1 MKNIMTKTA
10 LTTSLMLL
18 SAGIASAQTT
28 VSGNLALVYK
38 AISNDATTQ
47 KANNF
52 RQFGKESQINIAN
65 KGKLNNGMDYAAG
78 FSIELDGNDTM
89 QANAT
94 AAQSSNT
101 LAGAFN
107 ENVYIDFIM
116 GNTTLTLGADH
127 IQNPDFTITNL
138 TGAFDQDDV
147 VKAIAGQTGQ
157 LYSAAKNS
165 GYEAYGIGA
174 IQTVPG
180 IGRFSFNYTPDKTA
194 GSANGDTT
202 PVNATNVQTLYDSGE
217 SAMEIGFRGDAG
229 VKGLALAAF
238 YNKDHSG
245 GAPSDASGKM
255 VAASYNFGQ
264 FTVAGE
270 RAIVEANT
278 GIETKS
284 NSVGI
289 AFAVSN
295 TTSVGYNL
303 TKTKSNERAGVSS
316 SGSSNTTRDQDEKI
330 HGLSVAHSLGPVSVA
345 LAYGKVDS
353 LRGVTNNDG
362 EAIVFRT
369 NVNF

>member
-1 MKNIMTKTA
+1 MTKTA

-89 QANAT
+89 APNAT
-94 AAQSSNT
+94 STSQASNT
-101 LAGAFN
+101 LAAAFN

-157 LYSAAKNS
+157 LYNAAKNS
-165 GYEAYGIGA
+165 GYEAYGIGVM
-174 IQTVPG
+174 QTVPG
-180 IGRFSFNYTPDKTA
+180 IGRLSFNYTPDKTA
-194 GSANGDTT
+194 GAANGDTT
-202 PVNATNVQTLYDSGE
+202 PVNAANVQSLYDAGE
-217 SAMEIGFRGDAG
+217 SSMEIGFRGDAG

-316 SGSSNTTRDQDEKI
+316 SGSSNTSRDQDEKI

-353 LRGVTNNDG
+353 LRGVSNNDG
-362 EAIVFRT
+362 EALVFRT

>member
-1 MKNIMTKTA
+1 MTKTA
-10 LTTSLMLL
+10 LTTSLVLL
-18 SAGIASAQTT
+18 SAGFASAQTT
-28 VSGNLALVYK
+28 VSGNLALVIK
-38 AISNDATTQ
+38 GISNDATADKGT
-47 KANNF
+47 NF

-89 QANAT
+89 SANAT
-94 AAQSSNT
+94 SAQSSNT

-174 IQTVPG
+174 IHTVPG
-180 IGRFSFNYTPDKTA
+180 IGRLSFNYTPDKTA
-194 GSANGDTT
+194 GAANGDTT

-217 SAMEIGFRGDAG
+217 SSMEIGFRGDAG

-245 GAPSDASGKM
+245 GSVSDASGKM
-255 VAASYNFGQ
+255 VAASYNFGA

-278 GIETKS
+278 GVETKS

-289 AFAVSN
+289 AYAISN
-295 TTSVGYNL
+295 LTSVGYNL
-303 TKTKSNERAGVSS
+303 TKTKSNERAGIQSA
-316 SGSSNTTRDQDEKI
+316 GSSTTTRDQEEKI

-353 LRGVTNNDG
+353 LRGVANNDG

>member
-89 QANAT
+89 SANAT

-165 GYEAYGIGA
+165 AYEAYGIGA

-180 IGRFSFNYTPDKTA
+180 IGRLSFNYTPDKTA

-202 PVNATNVQTLYDSGE
+202 PVNATNVQTLYDAGE
-217 SAMEIGFRGDAG
+217 SSMEIGFRGDAG
-229 VKGLALAAF
+229 VKGLTLAAF
-238 YNKDHSG
+238 YNKDHGG
-245 GAPSDASGKM
+245 GAVTDASGKM
-255 VAASYNFGQ
+255 VAASYNFGA

-289 AFAVSN
+289 AYAISN
-295 TTSVGYNL
+295 LTSVGYNL
-303 TKTKSNERAGVSS
+303 TKTKSNERAGVSNLGTS
-316 SGSSNTTRDQDEKI
+316 TTSRDQEEKI

>member
-1 MKNIMTKTA
+1 MTKTA

-89 QANAT
+89 SANAT

-165 GYEAYGIGA
+165 AYEAYGIGA

-180 IGRFSFNYTPDKTA
+180 IGRLSFNYTPDKTA

-202 PVNATNVQTLYDSGE
+202 PVNATNVQTLYDAGE
-217 SAMEIGFRGDAG
+217 SSMEIGFRGDAG

-238 YNKDHSG
+238 YNKDHGG
-245 GAPSDASGKM
+245 GAVTDASGKM
-255 VAASYNFGQ
+255 VAASYNFGA

-289 AFAVSN
+289 AYAISN
-295 TTSVGYNL
+295 LTSVGYNL
-303 TKTKSNERAGVSS
+303 TKTKSNERAGITSA
-316 SGSSNTTRDQDEKI
+316 GSSTTTRDQEEKI

>member
-1 MKNIMTKTA
+1 MTKTA

-28 VSGNLALVYK
+28 VSGNLALTYK
-38 AISNDATTQ
+38 AISNDQTTQ

-89 QANAT
+89 SANAT

-127 IQNPDFTITNL
+127 MQNPDFTITNL

-147 VKAIAGQTGQ
+147 VAAIAGQTGQ

-165 GYEAYGIGA
+165 AYQAYGIGVT
-174 IQTVPG
+174 QTVPG
-180 IGRFSFNYTPDKTA
+180 IGRFSVNYTPDKTT
-194 GSANGDTT
+194 GSANGDTNG
-202 PVNATNVQTLYDSGE
+202 VNATNVQSLYDAGE
-217 SAMEIGFRGDAG
+217 SAIEVGFRGDLG
-229 VKGLALAAF
+229 VKGLTLAAF
-238 YNKDHSG
+238 YNKDQSG
-245 GAPSDASGKM
+245 GAVSDGTGKM

-270 RAIVEANT
+270 RAIVEATT
-278 GIETKS
+278 GVETKS
-284 NSVGI
+284 NSVGVAYAI
-289 AFAVSN
+289 SN

-303 TKTKSNERAGVSS
+303 TKTKSNERAGVSAA
-316 SGSSNTTRDQDEKI
+316 GSATTTRDAEEKI
-330 HGLSVAHSLGPVSVA
+330 HGFSVAHSLGPVSVA

-353 LRGVTNNDG
+353 LRGVSNQDG
-362 EAIVFRT
+362 EALVFRT

>member
-89 QANAT
+89 GPNAI

-147 VKAIAGQTGQ
+147 VKAIAGQVGQ

-180 IGRFSFNYTPDKTA
+180 IGRLSFNYTPDKTA

-217 SAMEIGFRGDAG
+217 SSMEIGFRGDAG

-245 GAPSDASGKM
+245 GAVTDASGKM
-255 VAASYNFGQ
+255 VAASYNFGA

-278 GIETKS
+278 GVETKS

-289 AFAVSN
+289 AYAISN
-295 TTSVGYNL
+295 LTSVGYNL
-303 TKTKSNERAGVSS
+303 TKTKSNERAGITSA
-316 SGSSNTTRDQDEKI
+316 GSSTTTRDQEEKI

>member
-1 MKNIMTKTA
+1 
-10 LTTSLMLL
+10 
-18 SAGIASAQTT
+18 
-28 VSGNLALVYK
+28 
-38 AISNDATTQ
+38 
-47 KANNF
+47 
-52 RQFGKESQINIAN
+52 
-65 KGKLNNGMDYAAG
+65 
-78 FSIELDGNDTM
+78 
-89 QANAT
+89 
-94 AAQSSNT
+94 
-101 LAGAFN
+101 
-107 ENVYIDFIM
+107 M
-116 GNTTLTLGADH
+116 GNTTISLGADH
-127 IQNPDFTITNL
+127 MQNPDFTITNL

-147 VKAIAGQTGQ
+147 IKAIAGQTSQ

-165 GYEAYGIGA
+165 AYEAYGIGA
-174 IQTVPG
+174 FHNLPN
-180 IGRFSFNYTPDKTA
+180 IGRVSFNYTPDKTA
-194 GSANGDTT
+194 GAANGDTNG
-202 PVNATNVQTLYDSGE
+202 VNATNVQTLYDAGE
-217 SAMEIGFRGDAG
+217 SSMEIGFRGDAG

-245 GAPSDASGKM
+245 GAVSDASGKM
-255 VAASYNFGQ
+255 VAASYNFGA

-289 AFAVSN
+289 AYAISN
-295 TTSVGYNL
+295 LTSVGYNL

-316 SGSSNTTRDQDEKI
+316 AGSSTTTRDQEEKI

>member
-28 VSGNLALVYK
+28 VSGNLALTYK

-47 KANNF
+47 KVNNF

-89 QANAT
+89 SANAT

-165 GYEAYGIGA
+165 AYEAYGIGA

-180 IGRFSFNYTPDKTA
+180 IGRLSVNYTPDKTA
-194 GSANGDTT
+194 GAANGDTNGVGT
-202 PVNATNVQTLYDSGE
+202 TNVQTLYDAGE
-217 SAMEIGFRGDAG
+217 SAIEIGFRGDAG

-245 GAPSDASGKM
+245 GAVSDASGKM
-255 VAASYNFGQ
+255 VAASYNFGA

-278 GIETKS
+278 GVETKS

-289 AFAVSN
+289 AYAISN
-295 TTSVGYNL
+295 LTSVGYNL
-303 TKTKSNERAGVSS
+303 TKTKSNERAGITSA
-316 SGSSNTTRDQDEKI
+316 GSSTTSRDQEEKI

>member
-10 LTTSLMLL
+10 LTTSLVLL
-18 SAGIASAQTT
+18 SAGFASAQTT

-38 AISNDATTQ
+38 AISNDATAD
-47 KANNF
+47 KATNF

-89 QANAT
+89 SANAT

-116 GNTTLTLGADH
+116 GNTTITLGADH

-138 TGAFDQDDV
+138 TGAYDQDDV
-147 VKAIAGQTGQ
+147 IKAIAGQNTQ

-165 GYEAYGIGA
+165 AYEAYGIGVFHNLPNN
-174 IQTVPG
+174 T
-180 IGRFSFNYTPDKTA
+180 GRISVNYTPDRTA

-202 PVNATNVQTLYDSGE
+202 PVNTTNVQSLYDVGE
-217 SAMEIGFRGDAG
+217 SAIEFGFRGNAG
-229 VKGLALAAF
+229 VKGLNLAAF
-238 YNKDHSG
+238 YNTADGG
-245 GAPSDASGKM
+245 GAPEKTQGKM
-255 VAASYNFGQ
+255 VAASYNFGAI
-264 FTVAGE
+264 TVAAE
-270 RAIVEANT
+270 RAIVQSNI

-284 NSVGI
+284 NSFGI
-289 AFAVSN
+289 GYALSPN
-295 TTSVGYNL
+295 TSVGYNL
-303 TKTKSNERAGVSS
+303 TKTESNERNGQR
-316 SGSSNTTRDQDEKI
+316 GSATNRNEDEKI

-345 LAYGKVDS
+345 LAYGKVES
-353 LRGVTNNDG
+353 LAGINNADG
-362 EAIVFRT
+362 EALVFRT

>member
-1 MKNIMTKTA
+1 MTKTA

-28 VSGNLALVYK
+28 VSGNLALTYK

-47 KANNF
+47 KVNNF

-89 QANAT
+89 AANAI

-180 IGRFSFNYTPDKTA
+180 IGRLSFNYTPDKTV
-194 GSANGDTT
+194 GSANGDTNGVGT
-202 PVNATNVQTLYDSGE
+202 TNVQTLYDSGE
-217 SAMEIGFRGDAG
+217 SSMEIGFRGNAG

-303 TKTKSNERAGVSS
+303 TKTKSNERAGVSN
-316 SGSSNTTRDQDEKI
+316 SGSSNTSRDQDEKI

-353 LRGVTNNDG
+353 LRGVNNNDG

>member
-28 VSGNLALVYK
+28 VSGNLALTYK

-47 KANNF
+47 KVNNF

-89 QANAT
+89 AANAI

-180 IGRFSFNYTPDKTA
+180 IGRLSFNYTPDKTV
-194 GSANGDTT
+194 GSANGDTNGVGT
-202 PVNATNVQTLYDSGE
+202 TNVQTLYDSGE
-217 SAMEIGFRGDAG
+217 SSMEIGFRGNAG

-303 TKTKSNERAGVSS
+303 TKTKSNERAGVSN
-316 SGSSNTTRDQDEKI
+316 SGSSNTSRDQDEKI

-353 LRGVTNNDG
+353 LRGVNNNDG

>member
-1 MKNIMTKTA
+1 MTKTA

-47 KANNF
+47 KVNNF

-89 QANAT
+89 SANAT

-157 LYSAAKNS
+157 LYNAAKNS

-180 IGRFSFNYTPDKTA
+180 IGRLSFNYTPDKTA

-202 PVNATNVQTLYDSGE
+202 PVNATNVQTLYDTGE
-217 SAMEIGFRGDAG
+217 SSMEIGFRGDAG

-238 YNKDHSG
+238 YNKDHGG
-245 GAPSDASGKM
+245 GAVADASGKM
-255 VAASYNFGQ
+255 VAASYNFGA

-289 AFAVSN
+289 AYAISN
-295 TTSVGYNL
+295 LTSVGYNL
-303 TKTKSNERAGVSS
+303 TKTKSNERAGISS
-316 SGSSNTTRDQDEKI
+316 AGSSTTTRDQEEKI